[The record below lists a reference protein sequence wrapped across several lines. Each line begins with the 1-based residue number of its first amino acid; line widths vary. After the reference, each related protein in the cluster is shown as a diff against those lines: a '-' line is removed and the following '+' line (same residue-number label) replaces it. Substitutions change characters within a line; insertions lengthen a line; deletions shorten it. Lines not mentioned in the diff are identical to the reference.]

1 MNDLPT
7 IRDLEH
13 LKRRVERIAAANTT
27 EASGTAF
34 PSSPPT
40 GLRFYRSD
48 LGWWCFYDG
57 ARWLTCHELSAQR
70 GVTGLTVATSVP
82 ISDIRQDYAPYVA
95 RCTTGYVVAT
105 TNNGSNYWTITI
117 RGVNAAYNAASSV
130 HQFNTSAASLTW
142 AQNDAAPS
150 VSAAPSNRAR
160 IDVDL
165 AVTGAPGSLSI
176 YVTVYYRLI
185 VT

>member
-1 MNDLPT
+1 M
-7 IRDLEH
+7 IERDLVR
-13 LKRRVERIAAANTT
+13 LQRRVMKQAAANTT
-27 EASGTAF
+27 EASGTTF

-40 GLRFYRSD
+40 NMRFYRLD

-57 ARWLTCHELSAQR
+57 TRWLTCHELGVQR

-82 ISDIRQDYAPYVA
+82 ISDIRQDYAPYIT
-95 RCTTGYVVAT
+95 RCTTGYIVAT
-105 TNNGSNYWTITI
+105 TNSVANFWTIAI
-117 RGVNAAYNAASSV
+117 RGVNTAYNAASSV
-130 HQFNTSAASLTW
+130 HQFTTSAAGLVW

-150 VSAAPSNRAR
+150 VSATPANRAR

-176 YVTVYYRLI
+176 YVAVYYRLI